1 MLAGKPDQLL
11 NLTSSPMN
19 ISPNKKT
26 AVVGSHLE
34 IREIRRDKNE
44 NNAQINVALS
54 EREQEIMRDK
64 ER

>member
-1 MLAGKPDQLL
+1 
-11 NLTSSPMN
+11 MN